1 MRAKSASLP
10 NPFIKVGGG
19 APDLTGITAV
29 FNEPNG
35 KCRSETYTH
44 LPSILQVSS
53 GAESRAV
60 PYATLQL
67 SDTGIGAPPSSGT
80 PRAIELPCPSPPGR
94 ATPTRTRRPSVHTL

>member
-53 GAESRAV
+53 GAEARAV
-60 PYATLQL
+60 AYATLQL
-67 SDTGIGAPPSSGT
+67 SHTGMGAPPSSGT
-80 PRAIELPCPSPPGR
+80 PRDIEFLSPSPSRGV
-94 ATPTRTRRPSVHTL
+94 TPAGAPQP